1 VKSRGKK
8 RHDMKKIYILPN
20 LITTANLV
28 CGFLSMIHS
37 IQGDFVKAT
46 WLIVVAAVFDSL
58 DGRVARMAKAT
69 SAFGVQYDSLS
80 DLTSFGIAP
89 AIMLYSYALN
99 GLDRFGISVAAFYA
113 ICAALRLARFNVS
126 AEEKDPTKLGKIRK
140 GYFQGM
146 PSPASAGI
154 IVSTVMLQQETAFFS
169 DSWLMPFLAVLGLM
183 LALLMVSNIPF
194 PSFKEVNWRS
204 KGKAWIL
211 LIPIVFILSVVQVPE
226 ITLFST
232 GMSYLILGLG
242 WAAYVC
248 LIRDK
253 KQQVGA
259 NGATQV

>member
-1 VKSRGKK
+1 
-8 RHDMKKIYILPN
+8 MKKIYILPN

-89 AIMLYSYALN
+89 AIMLYSLALN
-99 GLDRFGISVAAFYA
+99 GLGRFGISVAAFYA

-126 AEEKDPTKLGKIRK
+126 AEEKDPSKLSKIRK

-154 IVSTVMLQQETAFFS
+154 IVSSVMIQLETALFG
-169 DSWLMPFLAVLGLM
+169 DSFGTIYFAVLGLL

-211 LIPIVFILSVVQVPE
+211 LIPVVFILSVIQIPE
-226 ITLFST
+226 ITLFTT
-232 GMSYLILGLG
+232 GISYLLLGLV

-253 KQQVGA
+253 KQN
-259 NGATQV
+259 NGATGAEQV

>member
-1 VKSRGKK
+1 
-8 RHDMKKIYILPN
+8 MKKIYILPN
-20 LITTANLV
+20 MITTANLV
-28 CGFLSMIHS
+28 CGFLSMIRS
-37 IQGDFVKAT
+37 IQGDFVHAT
-46 WLIVVAAVFDSL
+46 WLIVVAAIFDSL

-80 DLTSFGIAP
+80 DLTSFGVAP
-89 AIMLYSYALN
+89 AIMLYTYALQ

-126 AEEKDPTKLGKIRK
+126 AEEKDPSKLAKIRK

-154 IVSTVMLQQETAFFS
+154 IVSSVMIQLETSLIPDGLFGFYFS
-169 DSWLMPFLAVLGLM
+169 VLGLL

-211 LIPIVFILSVVQVPE
+211 LLPIIFILSVIQIPE
-226 ITLFST
+226 ITLFAT
-232 GMSYLILGLG
+232 GITYLILGMS
-242 WAAYVC
+242 WAAYMVF
-248 LIRDK
+248 IRDK
-253 KQQVGA
+253 KQQTGV
-259 NGATQV
+259 NGATQA